1 MTRSTVRPLQRRLAT
16 AAAGLAATALV
27 AACSGG
33 DADDSETA
41 ATTGADG
48 EPTGSIVVS
57 TFPFGVEEFQEAV
70 IDPFT
75 EATGITVEVE
85 TGSNA
90 DRLSQLELAGDR
102 SGVDVMLISDSFAAA
117 GQEKDLF
124 QPVTAE
130 GVPNLEE
137 IADFAVEEGFDGPA
151 YSYQLNGILYNT
163 DEVTAQEAADWSL
176 FENAD
181 YSGRLA
187 FPDFSVTAGQ
197 LAVSG
202 VAESYGDG
210 PYDIDTAYE
219 VIGGWAPGIL
229 QFYSSSTEVT
239 NLLTQGEI
247 VAADSLSGFATTLVA
262 SGEPVAWTA
271 PEQGRYMATNRA
283 MIPAGAPNAPAAQ
296 AFIDYLLSVEAQ
308 TASAEIVG
316 DLPVNLAAEIPTE
329 ITDVVGDI
337 ATDPIAAGYSTLDP
351 AETTPNRAAWLERFA
366 REVTS
371 R

>member
-16 AAAGLAATALV
+16 AAAVLSATALV

-57 TFPFGVEEFQEAV
+57 TFPLGVEEFQEAV

-124 QPVTAE
+124 QSFGAAE
-130 GVPNLEE
+130 VPNLEA

-163 DEVTAQEAADWSL
+163 DEVTAEEAADWSL
-176 FENAD
+176 FEDAD
-181 YSGRLA
+181 LSGRLA

-210 PYDIDTAYE
+210 PYDIYTAYE

-262 SGEPVAWTA
+262 SGEAVAWTA
-271 PEQGRYMATNRA
+271 PAEGRYMATNRA
-283 MIPAGAPNAPAAQ
+283 MIPAGAPNVQAAQ
-296 AFIDYLLSVEAQ
+296 AFIDHLLSVEAQ